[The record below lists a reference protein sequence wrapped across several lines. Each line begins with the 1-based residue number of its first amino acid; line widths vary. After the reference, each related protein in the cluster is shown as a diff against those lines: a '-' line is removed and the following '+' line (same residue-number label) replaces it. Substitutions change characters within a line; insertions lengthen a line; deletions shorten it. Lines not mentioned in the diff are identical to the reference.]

1 LEGASFSYPGREDE
15 PALEKLSLQIDQGEF
30 LALAGLNGAGKS
42 TFCYL
47 LNALLLPSTGRVFS
61 CGLDTSSKESLSG
74 IRRQVGLVM
83 QNPDNQILAPTV
95 EDDVAFSPENLGLP
109 REEIGIRVEEA
120 LEAMELTG
128 LRRREP
134 HLLSVGE
141 KKRLALAGVLATRPK
156 VLVSDESTSM
166 LDPPTRAEVIRLF
179 SWLREEK
186 GMTIIHATHR
196 PEEMIAADRMLLL
209 AGGQI
214 LFDGKPERFF
224 EGRELVER
232 EGFQPP
238 VLFRLAKA
246 LEARGYSMPPNPM
259 DTGKVVEQ
267 LWPSS

>member
-1 LEGASFSYPGREDE
+1 LEDAAFYYPGRDDE
-15 PALEKLSLQIDQGEF
+15 PALDKLSLQINQGEF

-47 LNALLLPSTGRVFS
+47 LNGLLLPSNGRVLS
-61 CGLDTSSKESLSG
+61 CGMDTSRKANLSE

-95 EDDVAFSPENLGLP
+95 EDDVAFGLENLGLP
-109 REEIGIRVEEA
+109 REEMVSRVEEA
-120 LEAMELTG
+120 LEAMELSA

-141 KKRLALAGVLATRPK
+141 KKRLALAGVLAARPK

-166 LDPPTRAEVIRLF
+166 LDPPTRDEVMRLF
-179 SWLREEK
+179 FWLREEK
-186 GMTIIHATHR
+186 GMTIIHTTHR
-196 PEEMIAADRMLLL
+196 PEEMLAADRVLLL
-209 AGGQI
+209 VGGRI
-214 LFDGKPERFF
+214 LFDGPPERFF
-224 EGRELVER
+224 DGLELVER

-238 VLFRLAKA
+238 ALLRLARA
-246 LEARGYSMPPNPM
+246 LESRGYSMPAKPS
-259 DTGKVVEQ
+259 DTEKVVEQ